1 MHRRPNGP
9 FAFVNT
15 AQVNPGGGRTG
26 SFFSRGSR
34 RGPLPPGTREGH
46 KDPVDG
52 MRRALGS
59 VGGTGRRRDVPRD
72 HEDARGCLPIT
83 PSKKRRKGLH
93 DALRKARDMVVRI
106 LSIRPLVDARKD
118 RTRCSCSR
126 EQGERSPPMMKAVP
140 NDGCVAQIGVPM
152 HTRGSNSISMNFPH
166 RVPVRKPHV
175 SKSSPSGMWD
185 SCLASWCRIVP
196 FLMHYSHGNTNT
208 R

>member
-1 MHRRPNGP
+1 VHRRPNGP

-15 AQVNPGGGRTG
+15 AQVNPGGGTNGEFLLSGVEAG
-26 SFFSRGSR
+26 SSS
-34 RGPLPPGTREGH
+34 PGTREGH
-46 KDPVDG
+46 QDPVDA

-72 HEDARGCLPIT
+72 HEDARGRLLVT

-93 DALRKARDMVVRI
+93 DALRKASDTVVRI

-118 RTRCSCSR
+118 QTRCSCSR
-126 EQGERSPPMMKAVP
+126 ERGERSPPMMKAVP

-166 RVPVRKPHV
+166 RVPLRKPCV

-185 SCLASWCRIVP
+185 SCLASW
-196 FLMHYSHGNTNT
+196 
-208 R
+208 